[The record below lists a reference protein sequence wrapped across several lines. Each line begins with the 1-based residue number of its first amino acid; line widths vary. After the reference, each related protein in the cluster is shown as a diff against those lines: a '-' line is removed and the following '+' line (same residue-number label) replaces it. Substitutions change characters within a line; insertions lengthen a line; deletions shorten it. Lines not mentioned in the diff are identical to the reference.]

1 MRRSM
6 LVLVVTALMVAIV
19 VVWASS
25 ALANPNLQKD
35 LCKGE
40 GLVKFFSGFRDQ
52 VECARFTDQG
62 GLAVFA

>member
-1 MRRSM
+1 M

-19 VVWASS
+19 VVWASA

-52 VECARFTDQG
+52 VECARFTD
-62 GLAVFA
+62 

>member
-1 MRRSM
+1 M

-40 GLVKFFSGFRDQ
+40 GLVKFFSGFRDRF
-52 VECARFTDQG
+52 ECARFTD
-62 GLAVFA
+62 